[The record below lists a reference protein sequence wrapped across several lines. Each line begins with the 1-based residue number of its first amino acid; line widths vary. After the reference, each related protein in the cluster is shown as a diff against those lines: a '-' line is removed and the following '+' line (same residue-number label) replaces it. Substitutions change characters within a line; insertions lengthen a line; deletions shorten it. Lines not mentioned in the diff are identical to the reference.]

1 MLIEGLYT
9 TDHFSFEDN
18 TVNAS
23 ITLNNDHDIFKG
35 HFPGNPILPG
45 VCSIQIIKELTEKAL
60 DRSLFLS
67 VSSNVKFW
75 ETVNPDVNPK
85 LVLSIAIS
93 EVEEVIK
100 VKAIIS
106 YNDTIALNLRAQ
118 FKNLEDTL
126 SK

>member
-67 VSSNVKFW
+67 VSSNVKFL
-75 ETVNPDVNPK
+75 ETVNPEANPK

-118 FKNLEDTL
+118 FKNLEDTF

>member
-67 VSSNVKFW
+67 VSSNVKFL
-75 ETVNPDVNPK
+75 ETVNPEANPK

-106 YNDTIALNLRAQ
+106 YNDTIALNLRDQ
-118 FKNLEDTL
+118 FKNLEDTF

>member
-23 ITLNNDHDIFKG
+23 ITLNSDHDIFKG

-67 VSSNVKFW
+67 VSSNVKFL
-75 ETVNPDVNPK
+75 ETVNPEANPK

-100 VKAIIS
+100 LKAIIS

-118 FKNLEDTL
+118 FKNLESTL

>member
-45 VCSIQIIKELTEKAL
+45 PKGGG
-60 DRSLFLS
+60 
-67 VSSNVKFW
+67 VSKS
-75 ETVNPDVNPK
+75 
-85 LVLSIAIS
+85 
-93 EVEEVIK
+93 
-100 VKAIIS
+100 
-106 YNDTIALNLRAQ
+106 
-118 FKNLEDTL
+118 
-126 SK
+126 

>member
-67 VSSNVKFW
+67 VSSNVKFL
-75 ETVNPDVNPK
+75 ETVNPEANPK

-118 FKNLEDTL
+118 FKNLEDTI
-126 SK
+126 K

>member
-1 MLIEGLYT
+1 M
-9 TDHFSFEDN
+9 S
-18 TVNAS
+18 
-23 ITLNNDHDIFKG
+23 
-35 HFPGNPILPG
+35 ILPG

-67 VSSNVKFW
+67 VSSNVKFL
-75 ETVNPDVNPK
+75 ETVNPEANPK

-118 FKNLEDTL
+118 FKNLEDTF

>member
-23 ITLNNDHDIFKG
+23 ITLNNDHGIFKG

-67 VSSNVKFW
+67 VSSNVKFL
-75 ETVNPDVNPK
+75 ETVNPEANPK

-93 EVEEVIK
+93 EIEEVIK

-118 FKNLEDTL
+118 FKNLEDTF

>member
-67 VSSNVKFW
+67 VSSNVKFL
-75 ETVNPDVNPK
+75 ETVNPEANPK

-106 YNDTIALNLRAQ
+106 YNDTIALDLRAQ

>member
-67 VSSNVKFW
+67 VSSNVKFL

-100 VKAIIS
+100 LKAIIS

>member
-1 MLIEGLYT
+1 M
-9 TDHFSFEDN
+9 
-18 TVNAS
+18 
-23 ITLNNDHDIFKG
+23 
-35 HFPGNPILPG
+35 
-45 VCSIQIIKELTEKAL
+45 TEKAL

-67 VSSNVKFW
+67 VSSNVKFL

>member
-67 VSSNVKFW
+67 VSSNVKFL

-100 VKAIIS
+100 LKAIIS

-118 FKNLEDTL
+118 FKNLEDTF

>member
-67 VSSNVKFW
+67 VSSNVKFL
-75 ETVNPDVNPK
+75 ETVNPEANPK

>member
-67 VSSNVKFW
+67 VSSNVKFL
-75 ETVNPDVNPK
+75 ETVNPEANPK

-100 VKAIIS
+100 LKAIIS